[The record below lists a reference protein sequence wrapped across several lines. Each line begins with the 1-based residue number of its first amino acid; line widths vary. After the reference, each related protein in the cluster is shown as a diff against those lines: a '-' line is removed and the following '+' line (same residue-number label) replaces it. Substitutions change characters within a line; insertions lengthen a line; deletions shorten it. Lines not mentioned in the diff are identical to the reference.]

1 LAKILLI
8 DDEQDL
14 LAMLAEAL
22 MLDRHQVTAL
32 SSGPS
37 IINSLEQSG
46 AAYRFDLILT
56 DIQMPDIDGFELI
69 KVLKA
74 ANRSV
79 IIIAMSGGVRGAG
92 SEDWQDIAQTLG
104 VAATLAKPF
113 SISELR
119 NTVFRA
125 LQPI

>member
-1 LAKILLI
+1 
-8 DDEQDL
+8 
-14 LAMLAEAL
+14 
-22 MLDRHQVTAL
+22 
-32 SSGPS
+32 
-37 IINSLEQSG
+37 
-46 AAYRFDLILT
+46 
-56 DIQMPDIDGFELI
+56 
-69 KVLKA
+69 
-74 ANRSV
+74 V